1 MNIIQLVIFLLAS
14 ALFWSNSHSQAV
26 YDQCDNALELC
37 PNQIYSVNNIGATST
52 VCPNCEDDFTFCF
65 TSDNSIW
72 LSFTTNASGGD
83 VTASLSNLVFEI
95 NAGQDAELQATILET
110 LVPCDASTYTQ
121 LGNCESNVTGNF
133 ALTAPGLVPLTTYYI
148 VIDGDMNG
156 GGVTQPAEC
165 TFDISVSGPGID
177 RTASSIS
184 VTPSTTT
191 ACLGENVSFTAVVT
205 DCPDTT
211 DYEWY
216 IDGNLVATTTDPV
229 FQTSALTQGSV
240 LTVQTNCY
248 SICPETVVATS
259 PNIDVYSFPID
270 AGPDQQVAPGES
282 VVLGGSTTAPV
293 YSWSPSFLLSDA
305 SNLNP
310 IANPTES
317 TIFTLSATQ
326 NGCTLTDQCLI
337 EVGTFLDIPNAFSPN
352 NDGNNEEWIILG
364 IEEFPNAYV
373 TVLSRWGQVVF
384 ETVGYSSVSAWDGT
398 GKRGEELSSGVYYYT
413 IELRDEANQT
423 FSGYLTLM
431 R

>member
-1 MNIIQLVIFLLAS
+1 MYKRQ
-14 ALFWSNSHSQAV
+14 
-26 YDQCDNALELC
+26 
-37 PNQIYSVNNIGATST
+37 
-52 VCPNCEDDFTFCF
+52 
-65 TSDNSIW
+65 
-72 LSFTTNASGGD
+72 
-83 VTASLSNLVFEI
+83 
-95 NAGQDAELQATILET
+95 
-110 LVPCDASTYTQ
+110 
-121 LGNCESNVTGNF
+121 
-133 ALTAPGLVPLTTYYI
+133 
-148 VIDGDMNG
+148 
-156 GGVTQPAEC
+156 
-165 TFDISVSGPGID
+165 
-177 RTASSIS
+177 
-184 VTPSTTT
+184 
-191 ACLGENVSFTAVVT
+191 
-205 DCPDTT
+205 
-211 DYEWY
+211 
-216 IDGNLVATTTDPV
+216 
-229 FQTSALTQGSV
+229 
-240 LTVQTNCY
+240 
-248 SICPETVVATS
+248 
-259 PNIDVYSFPID
+259 
-270 AGPDQQVAPGES
+270 APGES
-282 VVLGGSTTAPV
+282 VVLSGSTTAPV